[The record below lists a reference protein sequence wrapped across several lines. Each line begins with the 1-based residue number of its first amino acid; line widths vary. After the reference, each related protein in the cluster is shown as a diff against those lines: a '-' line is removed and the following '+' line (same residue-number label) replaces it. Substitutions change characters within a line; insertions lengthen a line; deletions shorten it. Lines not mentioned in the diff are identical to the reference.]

1 MSHLIAD
8 MELASGRRFDGVTE
22 FPTQQAIGEVLS
34 VTNGACHCRL
44 SGDVQAARTAAHV
57 GAHLKIPADGRWI
70 LVMVYAVKPAMG
82 QSLDLEAS
90 FLGEA
95 EADAQGGLISFVRG
109 ISRYPGPGEPV
120 CAVSEKELALVYGAG
135 RAKSIEIGG
144 VHSTGTIRAH
154 LKIDAL
160 LAKHFAILGSSGT
173 GKSTTTALVLHRLL
187 DQLPHAHMLM
197 LDPHGEY
204 KRAFGAR
211 GHALDVSTLE
221 LPYWVM
227 SLQEHCEILV
237 SRDDDSAV
245 QADILARCLLTAR
258 SKSRAALDAGRV
270 TVDSPVPY
278 LMSDLLGALQA
289 MVGKLDKPE
298 KASPFLKLKARIEE
312 LKNDPRYSFMFSGML
327 VSDSFIEVLNRFFR
341 LRDDGKPIAIVD
353 LSGVPSDIVKLVVGV
368 LCRLAF
374 DFAQW
379 SMNVGRPPLV
389 IVCEEAHRYVPAMH
403 LDDNNV
409 TRHIL
414 ERIAKE
420 GRKYGVCLGLVS
432 QRPSDLSESVLSQC
446 GTVISMR
453 MNNERDQNFVRAAMP
468 EGGKIF
474 LDAIAALRNRE
485 CIVSGEGAS
494 VPMRV
499 ALDTLEPER
508 RPTSDDPVFTDSW
521 SQPATLDTE
530 MTEIV
535 RRWRSQSRE

>member
-1 MSHLIAD
+1 
-8 MELASGRRFDGVTE
+8 MELASGRRFAE
-22 FPTQQAIGEVLS
+22 ATQIHAQPALGQVLS
-34 VTNGACHCRL
+34 VSNGACHCRL
-44 SGDVQAARTAAHV
+44 SGDMQAARDTAHV
-57 GAHLKIPADGRWI
+57 GAHLKIPVDGRW
-70 LVMVYAVKPAMG
+70 LVAMVYAVRPADG
-82 QSLDLEAS
+82 RSLDLEAG

-95 EADAQGGLISFVRG
+95 EADAQGGLQSFVRG
-109 ISRYPGPGEPV
+109 ISRYPAPDEPIY
-120 CAVSEKELALVYGAG
+120 AVSREELALVYGAG
-135 RAKSIEIGG
+135 RAKTIDVGA
-144 VHSTGTIRAH
+144 VHPTHDVRAR
-154 LKIDAL
+154 LKIDSL

-187 DQLPHAHMLM
+187 DQLPHAHILM

-221 LPYWVM
+221 LPYWTM
-227 SLQEHCEILV
+227 NLQEHCEVLV
-237 SRDDDSAV
+237 SRDDDSPV

-270 TVDSPVPY
+270 MVDSPVPY
-278 LMSDLLGALQA
+278 LMSDLLAALQS
-289 MVGKLDKPE
+289 MMGKLDKPE
-298 KASPFLKLKARIEE
+298 KAAPFLKLKARIEE
-312 LKNDPRYSFMFSGML
+312 LKSDPRYAFMFSGML
-327 VSDSFIEVLNRFFR
+327 VSDSFVEVLNRFFR

-389 IVCEEAHRYVPAMH
+389 IVCEEAHRYVPALH
-403 LDDNNV
+403 LDENNV
-409 TRHIL
+409 TRGIL

-446 GTVISMR
+446 GTVLSMR

-485 CIVSGEGAS
+485 CIVSGEGVA

-508 RPTSDDPVFTDSW
+508 RPTSDDPIFTETW
-521 SQPATLDTE
+521 SQPAQLDDE
-530 MTEIV
+530 LIEII